1 MTRGSKAAKSGGTG
15 SGSTDKSGSAG
26 KAGTGR
32 TSRGRSKAAQEAAP
46 RENAV
51 QEDAVLASGVQD
63 QATQEQAGQD
73 QPVQD
78 QAMPEGGAQGVE
90 AQGEAKADAAH
101 LNTVNNRL
109 VDHGYLSEEE
119 FGVVSETLQRNLATT
134 ISLYLKFKK
143 YHWDI
148 RGRFFRDLHL
158 AYDEFIEEFFPA
170 IDEQAERLVALGGS
184 PVAAPS
190 DLERFS
196 LVQVPTETVRDA
208 RTQVAD
214 LVQDLTRVSRGYRDD
229 SKTVDD
235 ANDPATADLYNG
247 YAATMDKIRW
257 MLQAMMDDDRMN

>member
-1 MTRGSKAAKSGGTG
+1 MQM
-15 SGSTDKSGSAG
+15 D
-26 KAGTGR
+26 
-32 TSRGRSKAAQEAAP
+32 AAP
-46 RENAV
+46 HPS
-51 QEDAVLASGVQD
+51 QTSPASSD
-63 QATQEQAGQD
+63 
-73 QPVQD
+73 
-78 QAMPEGGAQGVE
+78 AQGGNGAGANAAGAVPE
-90 AQGEAKADAAH
+90 DPSKADAAH
-101 LNTVNNRL
+101 LNTPFNRL

-119 FGVVSETLQRNLATT
+119 FGTVAETLQRNLATS
-134 ISLYLKFKK
+134 ICLYLKFKK

-158 AYDEFIEEFFPA
+158 AYDEFIDEMFPS

-190 DLERFS
+190 DLDRFS
-196 LVQVPTETVRDA
+196 SVKVPTETVRDA

-214 LVQDLTRVSRGYRDD
+214 LVEDLTRVSKGYRDD

-247 YAATMDKIRW
+247 YAATHDKIRW